1 MYISVYI
8 DIYVCICIYV
18 YIYLYMYENIYMYAC
33 IDTYTH
39 VLLSITRLNM
49 DGKERIEDV
58 EYMQLNIPRHNLK
71 Y

>member
-1 MYISVYI
+1 MFVYV
-8 DIYVCICIYV
+8 YIYV

-58 EYMQLNIPRHNLK
+58 EYM
-71 Y
+71 